1 MRHALTAFTLA
12 LLAFSVPAIAAD
24 EAKKEDTKAK
34 MASFLAADNPQL
46 AELNKKTEELTKS
59 LNEHD
64 AHALF
69 AIRHIYGTTQS
80 VKTVKADVGKAVELC
95 SKENTDLKQPMSDRY
110 KQWTDA
116 VDSAVEK
123 LDSLNDVA
131 IKAQTY
137 MKPKEIHAY
146 LNLVKK
152 AADKAELKI
161 DKKPLTDKA
170 SCEGLLK
177 SMDETQPKIVTMLTQ
192 YETVLDEFTKPASS
206 PSDAAKTD
214 AKAESKAD
222 TKTDKAP

>member
-46 AELNKKTEELTKS
+46 AELNKKTDELTKS

-80 VKTVKADVGKAVELC
+80 VKTVKTDVGKAVELC
-95 SKENTDLKQPMSDRY
+95 GKENADLKQPMSDRY
-110 KQWTDA
+110 KAWTGA
-116 VDSAVEK
+116 VDSAVDK
-123 LDSLNDVA
+123 LSSLNDAA
-131 IKAQTY
+131 IKTQTY
-137 MKPKEIHAY
+137 MKPKEISAY
-146 LNLVKK
+146 LDLVKK
-152 AADKAELKI
+152 AADKAESKI
-161 DKKPLTDKA
+161 SKKPLTDKA

-177 SMDETQPKIVTMLTQ
+177 SMDDTQPKIVAMLTQ
-192 YETVLDEFTKPASS
+192 YETVLTEFTKPASS
-206 PSDAAKTD
+206 PPPALKVDTKTN
-214 AKAESKAD
+214 